1 MVWGTMFYTFTIEAC
16 MGIEPVVRGLV
27 EGLLVDDQHTVA
39 VDHTAAVLVRQI
51 HGMPGLM
58 RFGMCVLLLVFDLYG
73 VLRCGRRF
81 RNQSIAAKRCRI
93 TEWSKAP
100 IGPCR
105 DMVEFHRKM
114 GTFVALSLEY
124 EGLHS

>member
-1 MVWGTMFYTFTIEAC
+1 MGHNVYTFTIGAR
-16 MGIEPVVRGLV
+16 MRIEPVVRGLI
-27 EGLLVDDQHTVA
+27 EGLLVDDQYGVDLERTV
-39 VDHTAAVLVRQI
+39 AVLVRQI

-58 RFGMCVLLLVFDLYG
+58 RFGMCVLLLVFDVYG
-73 VLRCGRRF
+73 LFRRGCRF
-81 RNQSIAAKRCRI
+81 RSQSAEMKRKSIA
-93 TEWSKAP
+93 EWAAAP

-124 EGLHS
+124 EGTHT